1 MSFRTSF
8 KAIIGLFDWHHRQ
21 GAMPHSS
28 DSTCVCFRDHDQF
41 AFSGLNTAAVLK
53 SWVSK
58 GADREKIVVGVP
70 FYGRSFTLTSVNQ
83 NEPGDA
89 SFGPGAAGEYTN
101 EEGFLSYFE
110 ICSKIGSEPG
120 WKTRR
125 DSDGNVYAFR
135 GDQWVGF
142 DTEDAV
148 ERKVCDLDLTL
159 FSV

>member
-1 MSFRTSF
+1 M
-8 KAIIGLFDWHHRQ
+8 LQ
-21 GAMPHSS
+21 SS
-28 DSTCVCFRDHDQF
+28 DSTCVYFRDHDQF
-41 AFSGLNTAAVLK
+41 DFSGFNTAAVLK

-58 GADREKIVVGVP
+58 GADREKLVVGVP

-83 NEPGDA
+83 NDPGDA
-89 SFGPGAAGEYTN
+89 SIGPGAPGEYTN

-110 ICSKIGSEPG
+110 ICSKIRSEPG
-120 WKTRR
+120 WQTRR

-148 ERKVCDLDLTL
+148 ERKVRDLILPR
-159 FSV
+159 FMFER